1 MIIIGHKGTS
11 WNKCQSRNTEDSREP
26 SFVHFFH
33 WVRPVGSPG
42 LQAQNRKEQASC
54 SRSPLKAWSPHKMT
68 VTISSMN
75 RRTAS
80 KVKGNATRDGVGGPN
95 LLLATILTLAK
106 SLLDVEL
113 LEANFGSPYFR
124 LQVAR
129 LGRQKNPTTGHDSAH
144 FCLKNPFSNR
154 AVYPDRVWSCPGRTW
169 TLYELKITWLP
180 EQDQHNDNGSWHQC
194 GQGKF

>member
-11 WNKCQSRNTEDSREP
+11 WNKGQSRNAEGSRES

-42 LQAQNRKEQASC
+42 RQVQNRKEQASC
-54 SRSPLKAWSPHKMT
+54 SRSPLKAWSPHKTT
-68 VTISSMN
+68 VTISSMS

-80 KVKGNATRDGVGGPN
+80 KVKGNATQDGLGGPN
-95 LLLATILTLAK
+95 LLLPTILTLAK

-113 LEANFGSPYFR
+113 LEANFGSPYYR

-129 LGRQKNPTTGHDSAH
+129 LGRQKALRTSHDSAH
-144 FCLKNPFSNR
+144 LCLMNPFSNR
-154 AVYPDRVWSCPGRTW
+154 AVYPDRLWSCPGRT
-169 TLYELKITWLP
+169 
-180 EQDQHNDNGSWHQC
+180 
-194 GQGKF
+194 